1 MSKAR
6 INLRFCYRQIRFIAL
21 TLGRT
26 NLKTY
31 RTPRLGSEEQ
41 FMKNR
46 KLIIYLIIGA
56 VLFFSQNTTASA
68 YENIVDFILHA
79 SPGSPA
85 STIPDDFLRSGSDDD
100 YGYAYEGYIEG
111 FKIICRTKNGRVKSV
126 HAQKQFN
133 TADLS
138 TEHTYYNI
146 LGNVLNKLIKKYNG
160 TLVNEKG
167 RGEST
172 DKVPY
177 DFGEYCYY
185 TALRGEGKTIKS
197 KDFNLGFWYDLG
209 IWKRCDN
216 DKYNSS
222 NPGTVIIEFKPTS

>member
-1 MSKAR
+1 MITAALLLTPYFNSRAWASEK
-6 INLRFCYRQIRFIAL
+6 IA
-21 TLGRT
+21 
-26 NLKTY
+26 
-31 RTPRLGSEEQ
+31 
-41 FMKNR
+41 
-46 KLIIYLIIGA
+46 
-56 VLFFSQNTTASA
+56 
-68 YENIVDFILHA
+68 DFILRVN
-79 SPGSPA
+79 PGVPA
-85 STIPDDFLRSGSDDD
+85 TAISEDFIRSGSDDD
-100 YGYAYEGYIEG
+100 YGYAFEGYVDG
-111 FKIICRTKNGRVKSV
+111 FKIICRTKNGKVKSV

-138 TEHTYYNI
+138 AEHTYYNI
-146 LGNVLNKLIKKYNG
+146 LGNVLSKLLKKFSG

-185 TALRGEGKTIKS
+185 TALKGEGKTIKS
-197 KDFNLGFWYDLG
+197 REFNLGFWYDLG

-222 NPGTVIIEFKPTS
+222 NPASVIIEFKPVN

>member
-1 MSKAR
+1 
-6 INLRFCYRQIRFIAL
+6 
-21 TLGRT
+21 
-26 NLKTY
+26 
-31 RTPRLGSEEQ
+31 
-41 FMKNR
+41 MKNR
-46 KLIIYLIIGA
+46 TLIILYLIIGM
-56 VLFFSQNTTASA
+56 VLFFPQLNTTASA
-68 YENIVDFILHA
+68 YENIVDFILKA
-79 SPGSPA
+79 SPGSPS

-133 TADLS
+133 PADLS

-197 KDFNLGFWYDLG
+197 KFFLSFTFLTLWGFSIRHLLITQVLKSIPVNIRLWG
-209 IWKRCDN
+209 WRRMA
-216 DKYNSS
+216 
-222 NPGTVIIEFKPTS
+222 NPNIRI